1 MPERVTVAQ
10 LQYFVSAHRH
20 GSLSA
25 AAAAHYVAQPSI
37 SEQIRRLETTLGV
50 RLFVRT
56 NRRLLLT
63 EAGRTFLPHAEH
75 ALLAVDEAVASVDP
89 VRTLTGGSVS
99 FATFSSAHHLLHTEL
114 VSRFHA
120 AHPDGTGLREL
131 TDGSDE
137 VFDPA
142 WS

>member
-50 RLFVRT
+50 RLFERDRAVHDEVVVR
-56 NRRLLLT
+56 
-63 EAGRTFLPHAEH
+63 EPHHRHH
-75 ALLAVDEAVASVDP
+75 ALDRDALDGRFHAPEVGRQPNEWAVRSHDP
-89 VRTLTGGSVS
+89 VRPRVRHDASV
-99 FATFSSAHHLLHTEL
+99 HT
-114 VSRFHA
+114 
-120 AHPDGTGLREL
+120 P
-131 TDGSDE
+131 
-137 VFDPA
+137 
-142 WS
+142 